1 MVLDQPDIVD
11 TDAIRELDLLDD
23 AAVVRL
29 HVADL
34 GQTGRQVEQSELH
47 P

>member
-1 MVLDQPDIVD
+1 MVLDQPDVVD
-11 TDAIRELDLLDD
+11 PDALREFDLLDD

-34 GQTGRQVEQSELH
+34 GQIGRQVEQSELH

>member
-34 GQTGRQVEQSELH
+34 GQIGRQVEQSELH